1 MQKKIEILNIEVNI
15 NMSKLRSVLVLISL
29 IVSCYSQSDNVVYRL
44 FEKEDSDNDG
54 KLTTS
59 QFVDGLISA
68 FVNMG
73 VENDKQSINDFGWE
87 FAGRKKTKGS
97 IPLSLVNNWI
107 QSDEMRASFIE
118 WKYISEE
125 GETHHL
131 PGHKHTSRKNIF

>member
-1 MQKKIEILNIEVNI
+1 
-15 NMSKLRSVLVLISL
+15 MSRPKFVLLLITL
-29 IVSCYSQSDNVVYRL
+29 IISCYSQTDNVVYRL

-59 QFVDGLISA
+59 QFIEGLISA

-87 FAGRKKTKGS
+87 FAGHKKTKGS
-97 IPLSLVNNWI
+97 IPLAVVNQWI
-107 QSDEMRASFIE
+107 QTDELRLSFIE

-125 GETHHL
+125 GEAHHL
-131 PGHKHTSRKNIF
+131 PGHKHFSKKKGF